1 MGNIGQGFEVGNIDG
16 RIAQAFD
23 IQRFRMIRNE
33 GFKGRRVV
41 GVGETGRNAEALQRF
56 CK

>member
-1 MGNIGQGFEVGNIDG
+1 MGDMGQGFEVGNING

-23 IQRFRMIRNE
+23 VQRLRVIRNE
-33 GFKGRRVV
+33 GFKSRRVV